1 MWIECCP
8 TQRSPSKVCTQQPP
22 PDTVNCDVLDG
33 GAGPCMRWW
42 ISTQY
47 LHSVDI
53 YTAYIYTVHT
63 RPPPRRCVA
72 RHCMGYLTTPHRS
85 HTGPHNMPPIIW
97 SKSFIL
103 LGFYILNWVKWPKE
117 NQRIQFLQEADI
129 WKIFASHLW
138 LQQPEGAAQAVSWLS
153 VSFSVLFELFSV
165 HWISAWKNCKYWF
178 LCLGTHCYAA
188 VVVVV
193 HCTVGDA
200 FTEH

>member
-1 MWIECCP
+1 MVDIYTVS
-8 TQRSPSKVCTQQPP
+8 TQR
-22 PDTVNCDVLDG
+22 
-33 GAGPCMRWW
+33 R
-42 ISTQY
+42 Y
-47 LHSVDI
+47 LHSV
-53 YTAYIYTVHT
+53 YLHSTHQASSSPLCCKTLHGL
-63 RPPPRRCVA
+63 P
-72 RHCMGYLTTPHRS
+72 HLTTPLTHWAS
-85 HTGPHNMPPIIW
+85 QYAPIIW

-153 VSFSVLFELFSV
+153 VSFSVLFELFRFSV

-178 LCLGTHCYAA
+178 LCLGTGTHCYAA

-200 FTEH
+200 FTEHRVIGKIFVAKKIFVTPSILRLPK